1 VERPVQVERTI
12 LSYTDKNLTFD
23 FTALDFSNPHANR
36 FQFYLKGFEPGWL
49 PITSEHRA
57 IYTNL
62 APGDYTFWVKGTNND
77 GVWSAQPLRF
87 DFTILPPWW
96 ATWWCRAAVL
106 LLVLMSVAAFLRYR
120 KERSRL
126 QQARTE
132 NLIRYHQVQTL
143 QAQMAPHSISNILG
157 AVKHEVLIKP
167 PHEAVK
173 QLGELSHLIRLFL
186 NATVNTG
193 LPSKGMSHNDI
204 PLTDEVETLTLYLKF
219 EVLQRHEKFR
229 DQGFAIEIAPS
240 VIIENL
246 RVPPMLIQPFVENA
260 VRHGIR
266 YLDTGYRG
274 FIWVRFSRENGV
286 LTCLVED
293 DGVGRETA
301 ARIQEKS
308 QNIYVSHG
316 TRLVRERIAILNK
329 MDYDIQFNT
338 QDRPGGGTIV
348 TITFRD

>member
-1 VERPVQVERTI
+1 
-12 LSYTDKNLTFD
+12 
-23 FTALDFSNPHANR
+23 
-36 FQFYLKGFEPGWL
+36 
-49 PITSEHRA
+49 
-57 IYTNL
+57 
-62 APGDYTFWVKGTNND
+62 
-77 GVWSAQPLRF
+77 
-87 DFTILPPWW
+87 
-96 ATWWCRAAVL
+96 
-106 LLVLMSVAAFLRYR
+106 
-120 KERSRL
+120 
-126 QQARTE
+126 
-132 NLIRYHQVQTL
+132 
-143 QAQMAPHSISNILG
+143 
-157 AVKHEVLIKP
+157 
-167 PHEAVK
+167 
-173 QLGELSHLIRLFL
+173 
-186 NATVNTG
+186 
-193 LPSKGMSHNDI
+193 MSHNDI